1 MILYKYTSI
10 QVLLFNIMQQAQGP
24 RYYNTDTGDRDL
36 GTEKTLSSNTSFTEL
51 WKQATSLK
59 AHLIIQTS
67 PGTYYIKGYTHK
79 RNYNEIKNI
88 LETNQSQGKYSKR
101 KAWLISY
108 T

>member
-1 MILYKYTSI
+1 
-10 QVLLFNIMQQAQGP
+10 MQQAQGP
-24 RYYNTDTGDRDL
+24 IFYNTDTGDRDL
-36 GTEKTLSSNTSFTEL
+36 GSEQKRYSNTSFTDIWIE
-51 WKQATSLK
+51 TISLK

-67 PGTYYIKGYTHK
+67 PGTYYIKGYK
-79 RNYNEIKNI
+79 NKKNYNEIKHI